1 MNSNVAIMVVLIV
14 LITSIATVFRAKYGI
29 RRDNRGN
36 ELPLHDNSAET
47 ARMREEMKALKDRV
61 AVLERI
67 ATDRNQLLEQEFD
80 RLRDS

>member
-14 LITSIATVFRAKYGI
+14 LITSIAGVLRAKYGI
-29 RRDNRGN
+29 RKDKHGN
-36 ELPLHDNSAET
+36 ELPLHDNAET
-47 ARMREEMKALKDRV
+47 ARMREEMKVLKDRV

-67 ATDRNQLLEQEFD
+67 ATDRNHLLEQEFE